1 MAKGAGAD
9 IVVEF
14 ETATPGTFAPL
25 GGGRTRTISIS
36 SEAIEVTDADSVGRW
51 RELIANPATRAID
64 LSVDGF
70 LNSGTAFTA
79 IRNAFLNNTLLNL
92 RFSSPILGE
101 IAGPYRVGSFE
112 IGGDHDG
119 AQTFSGQFQS
129 AGPQTWTDS

>member
-14 ETATPGTFAPL
+14 QTATPGTFAPL

-36 SEAIEVTDADSVGRW
+36 SESIDVTDADSVGRW

-70 LNSGTAFTA
+70 LNSGTSTA
-79 IRNAFLNNTLLNL
+79 IRDAFLNNTLLTL
-92 RFSSPILGE
+92 RFSSPIFGE
-101 IAGPYRVGSFE
+101 ISGVYRVGSFE